1 MPNLAAK
8 YRPRTWDEVVEQKM
22 VIHMV
27 KGLIDNECMDVRNFL
42 FTGPAGCAKTTICR
56 ILANVLNEGKGE
68 PIEIDAASNSG
79 VDNMRTI
86 IDQARSYPVGTKW
99 KIFIIDEC
107 FHGDSLVHTTSG
119 MKQIRDIAVGDQ
131 IYNFTGKAYVKNKF
145 RNKVDINNL
154 VFVTVSGKRILT
166 TKSHLFFTD
175 DGWVEA
181 QYLKKGDVIYDYKT
195 MCDLRKRVQDLSQ
208 RQSHDLRKTMRRS
221 LEEGTTQDISQELC
235 SQLFDEDLSDMRKN
249 ISDISFC
256 RCKNL
261 FSKVWSSIHEASRT
275 YTEAERSYIFSQSRI
290 YLSNLWKAY
299 DDTEQRS
306 SKDVQRA
313 LRAYLSAA
321 DEYEEE
327 IRESCAAYILCDMWK
342 HVCTKIQ
349 RDYNMLSNLH
359 WEVYRDEAE
368 RSKIARIINSD
379 EASQSNGI
387 TRVQRESSTDEIA
400 QRYFASSLC
409 AAWRKRDLY
418 EASDSF
424 EKCFRRSMGVRV
436 SCKDRNKEKQQPNEI
451 SYELQTRPR
460 LSFDPVR
467 SRGGWDRA
475 QYEGAAVSRRKES
488 NLSTKFRVEGVEVY
502 QSGDN
507 DRLFRSCFK
516 DSEIHGNYVDMY
528 DLEVDGHPSYFVE
541 DILVHNCH
549 AFSNSAWQAAL
560 KTFEEPPAKTIFMM
574 ATTNPEKIPPTILSR
589 VQQFRLSKISVEGIE
604 NRLKYIVDQENKEG
618 QNITYTED
626 AISYIAKMAN
636 GGMRDAITL
645 LEKAIASDSNITSQ
659 SLMTSL
665 GLPNYDQFFEL
676 LQAYAS
682 KDNAGIAKIIDEV
695 YNSGVNFAKWMTDF
709 HAFTINVV
717 KYILLK
723 DISKTMIPGHYED
736 KIKPYGNAHLM
747 ICLKLASKLVKLN
760 NELRFSQYQQ
770 ELTLTYL
777 CSVVKK

>member
-79 VDNMRTI
+79 VDNMRVI

-99 KIFIIDEC
+99 KIFIIDE
-107 FHGDSLVHTTSG
+107 VHS
-119 MKQIRDIAVGDQ
+119 
-131 IYNFTGKAYVKNKF
+131 
-145 RNKVDINNL
+145 
-154 VFVTVSGKRILT
+154 
-166 TKSHLFFTD
+166 
-175 DGWVEA
+175 
-181 QYLKKGDVIYDYKT
+181 
-195 MCDLRKRVQDLSQ
+195 
-208 RQSHDLRKTMRRS
+208 
-221 LEEGTTQDISQELC
+221 
-235 SQLFDEDLSDMRKN
+235 
-249 ISDISFC
+249 
-256 RCKNL
+256 
-261 FSKVWSSIHEASRT
+261 
-275 YTEAERSYIFSQSRI
+275 
-290 YLSNLWKAY
+290 
-299 DDTEQRS
+299 
-306 SKDVQRA
+306 
-313 LRAYLSAA
+313 
-321 DEYEEE
+321 
-327 IRESCAAYILCDMWK
+327 
-342 HVCTKIQ
+342 
-349 RDYNMLSNLH
+349 
-359 WEVYRDEAE
+359 
-368 RSKIARIINSD
+368 
-379 EASQSNGI
+379 
-387 TRVQRESSTDEIA
+387 
-400 QRYFASSLC
+400 
-409 AAWRKRDLY
+409 
-418 EASDSF
+418 
-424 EKCFRRSMGVRV
+424 
-436 SCKDRNKEKQQPNEI
+436 
-451 SYELQTRPR
+451 
-460 LSFDPVR
+460 
-467 SRGGWDRA
+467 
-475 QYEGAAVSRRKES
+475 
-488 NLSTKFRVEGVEVY
+488 
-502 QSGDN
+502 
-507 DRLFRSCFK
+507 
-516 DSEIHGNYVDMY
+516 
-528 DLEVDGHPSYFVE
+528 
-541 DILVHNCH
+541 
-549 AFSNSAWQAAL
+549 FSNAAWQAAL
-560 KTFEEPPAKTIFMM
+560 KTFEEVPARTIFLM

-604 NRLKYIVDQENKEG
+604 NRLKYIVEQENSEG

-682 KDNAGIAKIIDEV
+682 KDNAGTAKIIDEV

-723 DISKTMIPGHYED
+723 DISKTMIPSHYES
-736 KIKPYGNAHLM
+736 KIQPYGNAHLI
-747 ICLKLASKLVKLN
+747 ICLKLANKLVKLN